1 MHLSV
6 SLFQHMSI
14 FIMNVMVMRGRPRNQ
29 TCDCVAAAFLFFW
42 LRGRMECMGIGRPFH
57 DSAGGLHSTC
67 GNVYVEQGVFAIQR
81 GVCTERVGTYAY
93 RGAFPH
99 LAGRVAR
106 NVSERVVLFKF
117 FRFSRQGC
125 TERVGT
131 YVYGRTFP
139 HLYGR
144 VARNVWERII
154 L

>member
-1 MHLSV
+1 MEAAFRV
-6 SLFQHMSI
+6 SSRRAAVDI
-14 FIMNVMVMRGRPRNQ
+14 G
-29 TCDCVAAAFLFFW
+29 AAARLSP
-42 LRGRMECMGIGRPFH
+42 IGRGARGALARF
-57 DSAGGLHSTC
+57 SGRVAQNVWERICRAGR
-67 GNVYVEQGVFAIQR
+67 FAIQQ

-99 LAGRVAR
+99 FAGRVAR
-106 NVSERVVLFKF
+106 NVSERIVLFKF

-131 YVYGRTFP
+131 YVYGGTFS
-139 HLYGR
+139 HLNGR